1 MITETPERQ
10 FQASC
15 DIRGEILDPGAAD
28 APAGGYPTREAAQKA
43 ADAHDWFT
51 DEGGEV
57 HFCKACT
64 AESDA
69 LVAEMVAYVR
79 GGAA

>member
-15 DIRGEILDPGAAD
+15 DICGNVLDPGAAD
-28 APAGGYPTREAAQKA
+28 APMGGYPTREAAQRA
-43 ADAHDWFT
+43 ADSHDWFT

-57 HFCKACT
+57 HFCKACVSE
-64 AESDA
+64 ADA
-69 LVAEMVAYVR
+69 LITEMVTYVR
-79 GGAA
+79 RVS